1 MKSDLKKLTAKEKQ
15 FCFFYVNT
23 GNIEE
28 SALKAGYGEKSKKYG
43 SKLICRKEINQ
54 GIENL
59 YEQKK
64 KNLLYM
70 ACSGYERLA
79 FGSIVDAIKLVYSE
93 DFNLNEINELDLF
106 NISEIKK
113 LKDGAMEIKFF
124 DRIKALEKLQQMNF
138 SSQKQALTFYDA
150 IEKGTTVFN
159 GSCEE

>member
-1 MKSDLKKLTAKEKQ
+1 MSMILSGISVSAANDAAT
-15 FCFFYVNT
+15 
-23 GNIEE
+23 EE
-28 SALKAGYGEKSKKYG
+28 GQSMESSQTDQNQQQMNDEADQ
-43 SKLICRKEINQ
+43 EINQ
-54 GIENL
+54 EIENL

-79 FGSIVDAIKLVYSE
+79 FGNIVDAIKLVYSE
-93 DFNLNEINELDLF
+93 NFNLNEINELDLF